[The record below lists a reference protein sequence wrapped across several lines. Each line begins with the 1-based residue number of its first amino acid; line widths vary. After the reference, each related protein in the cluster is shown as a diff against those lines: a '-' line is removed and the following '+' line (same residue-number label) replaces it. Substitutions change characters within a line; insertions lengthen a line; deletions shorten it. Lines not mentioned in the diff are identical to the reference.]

1 WGVGGGV
8 ETIKK
13 NSSHLVAIVN
23 DIMELSKLE
32 TGKVRLLKSTVNL
45 HVIAEQVY
53 DFFTDQAKGK
63 NLEFTCRVDPSL
75 PKYYVI
81 DANHCRQILTNL
93 VSNAVKYTDAGK
105 ITLSVSGEKKKATW
119 YTLTFRVLDTGR
131 GMTDQEQEN
140 ILDLIA
146 QQKEGVTIHDG
157 KCLGLTLSA
166 RLARIMGGDIALE
179 SAKGKGSIFSFTL
192 LASVADEATIQDI
205 GPEQCQRRNQRQKEK
220 KKKHPVTLVVDD
232 MPEMSHLVKIYFT
245 GTAIRVLEASN
256 REKCLEHAFN
266 NCPDLILMDIFLKGD
281 MDGIEAAEEIRQK
294 YAFPIVF
301 LTANTDKKTFERAKH
316 SAPLGYIQKPF
327 QENVLLSTIEIALYK
342 GRTEKELGLY
352 RHHLEDMVREKTDD
366 LVRINQELA
375 IAKEAAEAA
384 NEAKTEFLTN
394 MSHEIRTP
402 LNIILGNIR
411 LALDTSLSHDQERF
425 LADAYQS
432 SDSLMSIL
440 NDILDISKMEAQQL
454 TVENTSF
461 ELRSSIHQII
471 QPFYHRTQEKG
482 LELTSRI
489 DDTVPDRLF
498 GDIQR
503 IEQIFSKLMDNA
515 VKFTSSGKI
524 SLEIDLSSSNERG
537 AVVQF
542 CVTDTGPGI
551 SEEFK
556 NEMFNG
562 FTQADTS
569 MTRRFG
575 GVGLGL
581 TVCDKLVKF
590 LGGKISFKTTLDQG
604 STFCFSL
611 YLKREQGDKDNS
623 SSEGRDTEKK
633 LGVSLN
639 ILLVEDNIFNQHLIR
654 TIFEGRGHTVT
665 SAHNGLECLKLLTE
679 NEYSVVVMDIQMPV
693 LDGIEASKYIR
704 GCERGDVFPGN
715 QYEDE
720 LTKLRN
726 RVQGKYTPI
735 VALTAHAM
743 SEDRKK
749 CLEAG
754 MDDYLT
760 KPFRPDK
767 DFSVIKRVAR

>member
-1 WGVGGGV
+1 MTMNDNDKVIRILIV
-8 ETIKK
+8 EDE
-13 NSSHLVAIVN
+13 AI
-23 DIMELSKLE
+23 IGMELQ
-32 TGKVRLLKSTVNL
+32 VRLV
-45 HVIAEQVY
+45 
-53 DFFTDQAKGK
+53 
-63 NLEFTCRVDPSL
+63 
-75 PKYYVI
+75 
-81 DANHCRQILTNL
+81 RQGYE
-93 VSNAVKYTDAGK
+93 VPFV
-105 ITLSVSGEKKKATW
+105 V
-119 YTLTFRVLDTGR
+119 DTG
-131 GMTDQEQEN
+131 
-140 ILDLIA
+140 I
-146 QQKEGVTIHDG
+146 K
-157 KCLGLTLSA
+157 
-166 RLARIMGGDIALE
+166 
-179 SAKGKGSIFSFTL
+179 
-192 LASVADEATIQDI
+192 
-205 GPEQCQRRNQRQKEK
+205 
-220 KKKHPVTLVVDD
+220 
-232 MPEMSHLVKIYFT
+232 
-245 GTAIRVLEASN
+245 AIDKAGELQ
-256 REKCLEHAFN
+256 
-266 NCPDLILMDIFLKGD
+266 PDLILMDIFLKGD
-281 MDGIEAAEEIRQK
+281 MDGIEAAEEIRRR

-301 LTANTDKKTFERAKH
+301 LTANTDQKTFDRAKR

-327 QENVLLSTIEIALYK
+327 QENVLFSTIEIALYK

-366 LVRINQELA
+366 LVRINQELI

-440 NDILDISKMEAQQL
+440 NDILDISKMEAKQL
-454 TVENTSF
+454 TVENTPF
-461 ELRSSIHQII
+461 ELRSSIHQMTKS
-471 QPFYHRTQEKG
+471 FYNRTQEKG
-482 LELTSRI
+482 LELTCRI

-503 IEQIFSKLMDNA
+503 IEQILCKLMDNA
-515 VKFTSSGKI
+515 VKFTDSGEI
-524 SLEIDLSSSNERG
+524 ALDIDLSSHNERG
-537 AVVQF
+537 AVIQF
-542 CVTDTGPGI
+542 CITDTGPGI

-556 NEMFNG
+556 NEVFNG

-581 TVCDKLVKF
+581 TVCDKLVNF
-590 LGGKISFKTTLDQG
+590 LGGKIWFETLLNQG

-611 YLKREQGDKDNS
+611 YVKRQQNNKENNS
-623 SSEGRDTEKK
+623 SNRRDTEKK

-639 ILLVEDNIFNQHLIR
+639 ILLVEDNIFNQQLIR
-654 TIFEGRGHTVT
+654 TVFQGRGHTVT
-665 SAHNGLECLKLLTE
+665 LAHDGLECLKLLAE

-693 LDGIEASKYIR
+693 MDGIEATKYIR
-704 GCERGDVFPGN
+704 GCEQGELFSGN

-720 LTKLRN
+720 LTRLRN
-726 RVQGKYTPI
+726 RIQGKYTPI

-743 SEDRKK
+743 SEDREK
-749 CLEAG
+749 CLQAG